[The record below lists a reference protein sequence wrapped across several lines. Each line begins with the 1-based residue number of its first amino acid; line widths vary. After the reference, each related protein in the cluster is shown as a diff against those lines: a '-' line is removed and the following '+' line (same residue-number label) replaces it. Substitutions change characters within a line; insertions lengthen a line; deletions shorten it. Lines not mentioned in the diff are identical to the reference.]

1 MNKPVLF
8 VVAVAFAT
16 LCADIGY
23 AEVETDDE
31 IRSRLVMACFVE
43 DDHPDEHR
51 NVEQG
56 MYDAAFRAAESN
68 RVRFARIICDLAH
81 TNYSRIAELMVSRLG
96 EYGTSEQLPFLYS
109 QASNTQYGVDAVRA
123 VLKIE
128 GITSNSVAM
137 VDWYL
142 SNTNAMM
149 RRGREDVCIFML
161 DIFPNASFPGER
173 GMIERRVLQFAAN
186 NSMYN
191 RRFDEILSAR
201 IDGYSSSRRRLDVLR
216 TVQQRGMGRGVNEYT
231 LPFVTN
237 AINEL
242 VSYPEA
248 DLPE

>member
-1 MNKPVLF
+1 MNKSYLS
-8 VVAVAFAT
+8 VVAVAFAI

-109 QASNTQYGVDAVRA
+109 HVSNTQYGVDAVRA

-137 VDWYL
+137 VDGYL
-142 SNTNAMM
+142 SMTNVAVLM
-149 RRGREDVCIFML
+149 REDACLELFRCRNQRNPEFGISNYVDQCAFRFLRSDKVYSEWYDELVQTLI
-161 DIFPNASFPGER
+161 PGYKH
-173 GMIERRVLQFAAN
+173 
-186 NSMYN
+186 SK
-191 RRFDEILSAR
+191 
-201 IDGYSSSRRRLDVLR
+201 RRLGVLR
-216 TVQQRGMGRGVNEYT
+216 AVQQLGLTKYNDI
-231 LPFVTN
+231 FVTN

>member
-81 TNYSRIAELMVSRLG
+81 TNCSRIAELMVSRLG
-96 EYGTSEQLPFLYS
+96 EYGTPEQLPFLYS
-109 QASNTQYGVDAVRA
+109 QVSNTQHGVDAVRSI
-123 VLKIE
+123 LEIE

-137 VDWYL
+137 VDNYL
-142 SNTNAMM
+142 SDTNMVVSM
-149 RRGREDVCIFML
+149 REDTCLELLRCRNQQNPELGLSNCVDHCAFRFLGSDTVYSEWYDELVQPLI
-161 DIFPNASFPGER
+161 PG
-173 GMIERRVLQFAAN
+173 
-186 NSMYN
+186 YK
-191 RRFDEILSAR
+191 
-201 IDGYSSSRRRLDVLR
+201 YSKRRLSVLR
-216 TVQQRGMGRGVNEYT
+216 AVQRLGLTKYNDV
-231 LPFVTN
+231 FITN

>member
-8 VVAVAFAT
+8 VLAMASAA
-16 LCADIGY
+16 LCTDIVR

-81 TNYSRIAELMVSRLG
+81 TNCSRIAELMVSRLG
-96 EYGTSEQLPFLYS
+96 EYGTPEQLPFLYS
-109 QASNTQYGVDAVRA
+109 QVSNTQHGVDAVRSI
-123 VLKIE
+123 LEIE

-137 VDWYL
+137 VDWCL
-142 SNTNAMM
+142 SLTNKES
-149 RRGREDVCIFML
+149 RLDREDVCKFML
-161 DIFPNASFPGER
+161 DRFAGPQSPVGIRNIVEQS
-173 GMIERRVLQFAAN
+173 VLGF
-186 NSMYN
+186 SMSNTVYN
-191 RRFDEILSAR
+191 EHFDECLAQR
-201 IDGYSSSRRRLDVLR
+201 IGGYKYSRRRLRVL
-216 TVQQRGMGRGVNEYT
+216 QRARLIMEIPYNES
-231 LPFVTN
+231 FITN